1 MRLLFFVLAIFIGL
15 LGFVVSNP
23 PTIGRRCFR
32 GDCPALPP
40 VDGLAPIC
48 YWSTDVVAA
57 PDTQLTGPSFDATQ
71 NTYND
76 TTMSIL
82 AHVHLPAVQ
91 NGNETTFE
99 EGILLNISSSNCQII
114 AMSVITPNFPSA
126 TNLDWLGVADLKT
139 THRGAIYCEAAPQC
153 TIELRSALLT
163 GIPLT
168 ESSVIIKSGEEFY
181 MDYNYTALEICDG
194 WKLQVDMK
202 VHCNEST
209 TDNSFCRFMFG
220 TECPER
226 ILEDLTPSA
235 IPASQTASS
244 SATPSLPPT
253 VFIPPDSPIIPGT
266 GGIFNQ
272 HFPQIKIQHP
282 NNRRVV

>member
-1 MRLLFFVLAIFIGL
+1 MRLLYIVLAIFIGL

-40 VDGLAPIC
+40 VDGLVPTC

-57 PDTQLTGPSFDATQ
+57 PNAQLTGPSFDATQ
-71 NTYND
+71 NTNND

-82 AHVHLPAVQ
+82 AHVHLPPAVQ

-99 EGILLNISSSNCQII
+99 ESILLNISSSNCQII
-114 AMSVITPNFPSA
+114 SMTVVTPNFPP
-126 TNLDWLGVADLKT
+126 TRDLDWLGIADLKT
-139 THRGAIYCEAAPQC
+139 THRGAIYCEAAPNC
-153 TIELRSALLT
+153 AIELRSALLT
-163 GIPLT
+163 GYPLT
-168 ESSVIIKSGEEFY
+168 ESSVIIKSGEDFY
-181 MDYNYTALEICDG
+181 MDYNYTALESCEG
-194 WKLQVDMK
+194 WQLQADMK
-202 VHCNEST
+202 IRCNEST

-226 ILEDLTPSA
+226 ILEDLSPSA
-235 IPASQTASS
+235 IPASQSASS
-244 SATPSLPPT
+244 SVTPSLPPA
-253 VFIPPDSPIIPGT
+253 VIIPPDSPIIPGE

-272 HFPQIKIQHP
+272 HYPQIQRP